1 MTTLLAAA
9 EVGDEGECLR
19 AIEQGGDVNG
29 VDGHGRTPLFMA
41 SWKGHRGVCALL
53 LEHGANVHKMDQDG
67 ATALFM
73 ASQEGHA
80 LVCQALI
87 DRGASLDQAASV
99 WRCHPRLVSGAETTV
114 KPGMKGFTPLYVA
127 IYNGHTD
134 VCALLLGRG
143 ANVDQAKQDGTTPL
157 SSASQS
163 SLRRSRAAARSRG
176 QRGPS

>member
-9 EVGDEGECLR
+9 AQVGDEGECLR

-29 VDGHGRTPLFMA
+29 VDGHGRTPLFVA

-53 LEHGANVHKMDQDG
+53 LEHGANVHKMDHDG

-80 LVCQALI
+80 QVCQALI

-99 WRCHPRLVSGAETTV
+99 WRCHPRLVSGA
-114 KPGMKGFTPLYVA
+114 K
-127 IYNGHTD
+127 
-134 VCALLLGRG
+134 RW
-143 ANVDQAKQDGTTPL
+143 L
-157 SSASQS
+157 S
-163 SLRRSRAAARSRG
+163 RV
-176 QRGPS
+176 